1 MKTILRCT
9 PSVSLLST
17 QLFLLKIFTGLSSNT
32 CSLNPRPQPLR
43 PDIPIMVFVGVKH
56 RVTYLPWPL
65 FFLHNREHLRE
76 ATEMKEKDL
85 NRVNLALRA
94 YAAVGYGFDELA
106 DEYGTLMRDMEN
118 KEWALDELA
127 KSN

>member
-1 MKTILRCT
+1 
-9 PSVSLLST
+9 
-17 QLFLLKIFTGLSSNT
+17 
-32 CSLNPRPQPLR
+32 
-43 PDIPIMVFVGVKH
+43 
-56 RVTYLPWPL
+56 
-65 FFLHNREHLRE
+65 
-76 ATEMKEKDL
+76 MKEKDL

-127 KSN
+127 KSNWVWMQRCLCLCEKKTQQNIVEKQGSVKFFVLCLFSKTGLYLLLKKNLLAKNS

>member
-1 MKTILRCT
+1 M
-9 PSVSLLST
+9 
-17 QLFLLKIFTGLSSNT
+17 
-32 CSLNPRPQPLR
+32 
-43 PDIPIMVFVGVKH
+43 
-56 RVTYLPWPL
+56 
-65 FFLHNREHLRE
+65 RE

-127 KSN
+127 KSNWMWMRRCNQTECECGSVIKLSVNAALESNGVNAVV